1 MEKSDTYYG
10 INGSTGGGNL
20 GRLGSRNH
28 GVCRGCGQDRTL
40 DVAGG
45 FCTPCHDKGRATNSE
60 RIKEIEEAIAADPL
74 RTETDEDSDYAAQE
88 RMRAYK
94 PDTWEL
100 GKGPGS
106 YG

>member
-1 MEKSDTYYG
+1 M
-10 INGSTGGGNL
+10 
-20 GRLGSRNH
+20 GRLGSRKR
-28 GVCRGCGQDRTL
+28 GVCNECGQDRTL

-45 FCTPCHDKGRATNSE
+45 YCKPCHSAGRATNSE
-60 RIKEIEEAIAADPL
+60 RIKEIEEAIASDPL
-74 RTETDEDSDYAAQE
+74 GTETDKDSDYAAQE
-88 RMRAYK
+88 RMRANK

>member
-1 MEKSDTYYG
+1 M
-10 INGSTGGGNL
+10 
-20 GRLGSRNH
+20 GRLGSRKR

-45 FCTPCHDKGRATNSE
+45 YCTHCHSAGRATNSE
-60 RIKEIEEAIAADPL
+60 RIKEIEEVIADDPL
-74 RTETDEDSDYAAQE
+74 KTETDEDSDYAAEE
-88 RMRAYK
+88 RMRAQK
-94 PDTWEL
+94 KNTWEV